1 MSMLIVRLW
10 NWGVKHFIPWAI
22 PGFIILSLAKAGAL
36 LQNNL
41 FIYAMIV
48 AICIVVGLVAFNKL
62 GEKYYPHIIGAIG
75 FALLIQTTLIG
86 PGLIGSDI
94 HGEYYFY
101 NQALNNG
108 WDPTFPHPYNASIGT
123 TVIAPFLTNVFRI
136 PGYWIYKVIFP
147 FMFAFVPFILYFV
160 FRKEFG
166 SKTAFFSVLF
176 FVIVPTWSIEMVA
189 LPRQMLGEL
198 MLVLCIYLVV
208 VSKWRYRVRVPLLM
222 VLGILGALFHY
233 VMGPAIFF
241 YLGVGCLFLVFFKR
255 RIFPVKWLGLS
266 VLVIFVIGV
275 TYYGSVAGGMP
286 LESVSGISESYAKNI
301 IFGEPASK
309 PKIHIADDGSVV
321 VRVEFNGD
329 DGELEIIEVE
339 DEVSGIKLPRFITDI
354 SPLMR
359 TAWGLDFMDVDIWGK
374 LFRVFQYLTQLAIII
389 GVIRLIWTRK
399 KYSAEYLSLC
409 GAALVLLGAAL
420 FIPRFASLLNA
431 TRMYHLVLIVLAP
444 TFILG
449 GMVIFRNFKLLTVC
463 LIIPYFLFTSGFIF
477 EATQQTDISKVNMP
491 YAISLSDHRVDMAA
505 VFTDNDLD
513 VLNWANDNIDGWVY
527 ADTHNILF
535 FSEVR
540 YLDPYWY
547 LVRALRTG
555 RFEGGKHIFLSEK
568 NNRGNFVTWRPE
580 EWEVG
585 FCREP
590 TSGLRVSMSYEEV
603 GLDKVIAEGKIIYR
617 QGDAFILEVR
627 SNEE

>member
-222 VLGILGALFHY
+222 ALGILGALFHY

-286 LESVSGISESYAKNI
+286 LESVSGVSESYAKNI

-321 VRVEFNGD
+321 VRVEFDGD
-329 DGELEIIEVE
+329 DEELEIIEVE

-505 VFTDNDLD
+505 VFTGNDLD

-555 RFEGGKHIFLSEK
+555 KFEGGKHIFLSEK

-580 EWEVG
+580 EWELG
-585 FCREP
+585 YCAEP
-590 TSGLRVSMSYEEV
+590 SSGLRVSMSYEEV
-603 GLDKVIAEGKIIYR
+603 GLDKIIAEGEIIYR
-617 QGDAFILEVR
+617 RGDAFILEVNDG
-627 SNEE
+627 SD